1 MPLTAKV
8 VPGETFPDNETV
20 TRAKLRNSANPSV
33 TIENSLSNVEVAAN
47 AGVQLGKL
55 EGVAEGALLVGS
67 AVNNAANASLK
78 AIAAVTMPSGD
89 SVYVGGGVTATT
101 GIVPSNLS
109 VKHDTLAKSQYV
121 NIIRGAKE
129 LGKCMVSGV
138 VNNDYTT
145 KATCEAASPT
155 AGVWT
160 AEAVAADD
168 WVLLANKSNDQD
180 SEATGDV
187 NHQLRRV
194 PIADLLKSTF
204 STQVALTSVTPTAS
218 DFIDEDTTK
227 TIDLDANPVQSI
239 ACKTPSAGVNTEYT
253 LSIAFDNLPATSGFA
268 KNVMLV
274 IFNLTST
281 TAVKLDFVAPANGK
295 VRFIGSTP
303 PAKLAAGKAGVLA
316 ITGWPNNNLLLGY
329 SAEL

>member
-1 MPLTAKV
+1 
-8 VPGETFPDNETV
+8 
-20 TRAKLRNSANPSV
+20 
-33 TIENSLSNVEVAAN
+33 
-47 AGVQLGKL
+47 
-55 EGVAEGALLVGS
+55 
-67 AVNNAANASLK
+67 LK

>member
-55 EGVAEGALLVGS
+55 EGVAAGALLVGS
-67 AVNNAANASLK
+67 ANNNAANANLK
-78 AIAAVTMPSGD
+78 AIEAVTLPSGE
-89 SVYVGGGVTATT
+89 SLFVGGGVTAAT

-109 VKHDTLAKSQYV
+109 VKHDTLAKSQYT

-129 LGKCMVSGV
+129 LGKCTVSGL

-145 KATCEAASPT
+145 KATCEAASPV
-155 AGVWT
+155 AGVWA

-168 WVLLANKSNDQD
+168 WVLLANKSNDTD
-180 SEATGDV
+180 TESTGDV

-194 PIADLLKSTF
+194 PISDLLKSTF
-204 STQVALTSVTPTAS
+204 STQVALTSVTAAAA

-239 ACKTPSAGVNTEYT
+239 ACKTPSAGINTEYT
-253 LSIAFDNLPATSGFA
+253 LSIAFDNLPATGFA

-281 TAVKLDFVAPANGK
+281 TAVKLDFVAPADGK
-295 VRFIGSTP
+295 VRFIGGNP

-316 ITGWPNNNLLLGY
+316 ITGWPSANVLIGY
-329 SAEL
+329 SAEV

>member
-8 VPGETFPDNETV
+8 VPGETFPDNENV
-20 TRAKLRNSANPSV
+20 TRAKLRNAANPSV
-33 TIENSLSNVEVAAN
+33 TIENSLSNVEVASN
-47 AGVQLGKL
+47 AGVQLSKL
-55 EGVAEGALLVGS
+55 EGVTEGALLVGS
-67 AVNNAANASLK
+67 ATNNAANASLK

-89 SVYVGGGVTATT
+89 SVYVGGGVTSTT

-109 VKHDTLAKSQYV
+109 VKHDTLAKHQYN

-129 LGKCMVSGV
+129 LGVCKIDGV
-138 VNNDYTT
+138 VSNDYTT
-145 KATCEAASPT
+145 KATCEAAT
-155 AGVWT
+155 DGVWT
-160 AEAVAADD
+160 AETVAADD

-180 SEATGDV
+180 SESTGDV
-187 NHQLRRV
+187 HHQLRRV
-194 PIADLLKSTF
+194 PISDLLKSTF
-204 STQVALTSVTPTAS
+204 TTQVALTSVTPTAS

-253 LSIAFDNLPATSGFA
+253 LSIAFDNLPDTSGFA

-316 ITGWPNNNLLLGY
+316 ITGWPNNNVLLGY